1 MLRPH
6 CHCGCPVKVGSF
18 GGILRSPYDRDYLLV
33 IIGLLSQIV
42 YKLNLNNYCDQ
53 SDRSIPLKLPTF
65 TGRPKW
71 QGGRSILN
79 AKTNS
84 FFVFLT
90 LLLKT
95 KNERGIRSLF
105 FVRKFE
111 NEKRKRNS
119 FFVRKIWK
127 RKTKK
132 EFVFRSQ
139 IWKRKRKRRYIH
151 GPRSIIFDSVIVI
164 CVSMCAK

>member
-65 TGRPKW
+65 TGRPEVTGWPKHPKCK
-71 QGGRSILN
+71 N
-79 AKTNS
+79 E
-84 FFVFLT
+84 FVFRFSYFT
-90 LLLKT
+90 
-95 KNERGIRSLF
+95 
-105 FVRKFE
+105 FE

-119 FFVRKIWK
+119 FLVFRSQIWK

-139 IWKRKRKRRYIH
+139 NLKTKNEKGIRFSFANLKTKKEKTVYTRTEVNNIW
-151 GPRSIIFDSVIVI
+151 
-164 CVSMCAK
+164 